1 MKLLMKAASL
11 LLGFGVI
18 LSSGIALADD
28 VVSIGVLPGSSINV
42 RGTVLALGQDPPAST
57 LNNALIADDG
67 TLFVAQSD
75 ISFEPIDVA
84 VFTGFGT
91 FVVHVELRAQSD
103 LIGAYDR
110 NTGSFAAAADA
121 DIKLTSNVPGFNNN
135 RCIIPTTTWKLS
147 TDDLGGSLFSGGNG
161 TVVDN
166 SFVVN
171 AIPFGACGGF
181 FPDYATALNNALR
194 LPSLTPG
201 NNTLILVIRMDPP
214 LAP

>member
-1 MKLLMKAASL
+1 M
-11 LLGFGVI
+11 
-18 LSSGIALADD
+18 
-28 VVSIGVLPGSSINV
+28 
-42 RGTVLALGQDPPAST
+42 
-57 LNNALIADDG
+57 
-67 TLFVAQSD
+67 
-75 ISFEPIDVA
+75 
-84 VFTGFGT
+84 
-91 FVVHVELRAQSD
+91 
-103 LIGAYDR
+103 IGAYDR

-121 DIKLTSNVPGFNNN
+121 DLKLTSNAPGFNNN
-135 RCIIPTTTWKLS
+135 RCIIPTTTLNLS

-171 AIPFGACGGF
+171 AIPLGACGGIVANYTF
-181 FPDYATALNNALR
+181 LINNALG

>member
-1 MKLLMKAASL
+1 MKLLGL
-11 LLGFGVI
+11 VVGFGAI
-18 LSSGIALADD
+18 LASGVALADD

-42 RGTVLALGQDPPAST
+42 RGSVFAFGQDPPAST

-75 ISFEPIDVA
+75 ISFEPIDVT
-84 VFTGFGT
+84 VFTPIGT

-110 NTGSFAAAADA
+110 NTGSLTATADA
-121 DIKLTSNVPGFNNN
+121 DLKLTSNAPGFNNN
-135 RCIIPTTTWKLS
+135 SCIIPTTTLNFS
-147 TDDLGGSLFSGGNG
+147 TDDLGGSACSGGNC
-161 TVVDN
+161 TAIDN
-166 SFVVN
+166 TFVVN
-171 AIPFGACGGF
+171 AIPLGACGGII
-181 FPDYATALNNALR
+181 PVADYAFLINNALG

-201 NNTLILVIRMDPP
+201 FNTLILVIRMDPP